1 MTSMRSVSD
10 LGQSSRTQTS
20 RTKGATDTLEKRVFK
35 VPKGLKD
42 AKQLRGA
49 LARNKV
55 YDITLFEQIFP
66 TCTLKSNIHEE
77 ICIEEG
83 CVDTNINLVSE
94 DMADGLDEEKE
105 PYLHLGCIA
114 VAIIPHGRNML
125 GSVDIKL
132 EDQRFQEGKGVLC
145 HFQAELKNAL
155 SAFAQFPGYFVS
167 TIDVKNGYALNLK
180 IKASGMHM
188 HDGTHPLSLQVYS
201 IMKKC
206 DESFEHRYALSALK
220 PGAYQSLLNATQI
233 SEAPIRYSQPPT
245 RVVEPDSEKTL
256 IMPSV
261 YEAINKLYP
270 NHGKEY
276 LKDGANEG
284 GNRGAGNLGNDF
296 RN

>member
-20 RTKGATDTLEKRVFK
+20 RSRGVTDTLEKRVFK

-42 AKQLRGA
+42 AKQLKGA

-94 DMADGLDEEKE
+94 SVADGLDEEKE
-105 PYLHLGCIA
+105 PYLHLGCVA
-114 VAIIPHGRNML
+114 VAIIPHGRNMS
-125 GSVDIKL
+125 GRVDIKL
-132 EDQRFQEGKGVLC
+132 EDQRFQEGKGTLC
-145 HFQAELKNAL
+145 HFQAELRNAL

-188 HDGTHPLSLQVYS
+188 HDGTHPLSLQVYC

-220 PGAYQSLLNATQI
+220 PGAYQSILNTTQI
-233 SEAPIRYSQPPT
+233 EDVPIQYSRPPART
-245 RVVEPDSEKTL
+245 VEPDNEKTL

-276 LKDGANEG
+276 LKDGTNESSD
-284 GNRGAGNLGNDF
+284 RGVGNLGGNL